1 MSSASPNVRTWR
13 DDRTVSPLP
22 FFVGAIALLLF
33 TWLWI
38 DVNYVWHYLSP
49 LSSVPAREELLRT
62 RPMTAV
68 VLGYMLIGATA
79 AFLVQPHPWRALG
92 FLPWFGIF
100 LWILMLIGLIVQYS
114 IAGRAL
120 FAIVAGIL
128 WYVPFAT
135 ALRRLPYV
143 SIMEGMRKPLDWAA
157 AAFMGGLALLL
168 FAWSDYNHKIN
179 DLVRR
184 SVSADTPL
192 LMNQQAYQALWEG
205 VQTRAWILFLIAT
218 VVLLLWLYLFRREMF
233 ESIAEA
239 FVLPWYRF
247 KLVGPGIGHFPT
259 YGPVL
264 VIANHASWFDP
275 IWVGKIVPRQI
286 TPMMTS
292 TFYDKPGLKFI
303 VKEIFRTIR
312 VMDVARRKEAP
323 ELAEA
328 VERLQHGECV
338 LLFPEGR
345 MRRDE
350 NELLK
355 HFSQGVWHILK
366 ERPDTPIVPMW
377 IEGGWGSYASYANG
391 TPPAVNKSIRLEW
404 NRRITVVLGEPILID
419 PPLLVEHQT
428 TRKYLMDCVLA
439 LRKFLPRSPNNNL
452 PRPPGTNLLSNNNV
466 TPSLPA

>member
-1 MSSASPNVRTWR
+1 MTNSSPNVRTWR

-49 LSSVPAREELLRT
+49 LTSVPAREELLRT

-92 FLPWFGIF
+92 LIPWFGIF
-100 LWILMLIGLIVQYS
+100 LWILMLIGLIVDYS
-114 IAGRAL
+114 TIGKAL

-168 FAWSDYNHKIN
+168 FAWSNYNHSIN
-179 DLVRR
+179 ELVRR
-184 SVSADTPL
+184 STVSPDVSMVSMSP
-192 LMNQQAYQALWEG
+192 QAYQALWEG

-233 ESIAEA
+233 ESFAEA
-239 FVLPWYRF
+239 FFLPWYRF
-247 KLVGPGIGHFPT
+247 KLVGPGIGHFPA

-264 VIANHASWFDP
+264 VVANHASWFDP
-275 IWVGKIVPRQI
+275 VWVGKVIPRQI

-292 TFYDKPGLKFI
+292 AFYDKPGLKFI

-312 VMDVARRKEAP
+312 VAEVARRRETPP

-345 MRRDE
+345 MRREE

-355 HFSQGVWHILK
+355 HFGQGVWHILK
-366 ERPDTPIVPMW
+366 ERPDTPVVPMW
-377 IEGGWGSYASYANG
+377 IEGGWGSFASYANG

-404 NRRITVVLGEPILID
+404 NRRITCVLGEPILVD
-419 PPLLVEHQT
+419 PPLLAEHQS

-439 LRKFLPRSPNNNL
+439 LRKFLPK
-452 PRPPGTNLLSNNNV
+452 PPSTKLLSGGP